1 VDGIMKTTQNGTEF
15 GHNDVAGE
23 SSSGQSKDI
32 LPSGSIT
39 LRFPPDTNQKAEVTA
54 DRSFHRPR
62 STPVQ
67 DDSIGNDA
75 PVDSNTDKNT
85 SITGIESEFKLQN
98 AKSNLPPWL
107 RTQQTPTSTSD
118 TPVAINLSGL
128 VAEYTGSRPSDSTVG
143 SVPHFTQNIQKTQN
157 DQFGNSIS
165 LQNGDNANSS
175 VGRAAFGQVL
185 GAANSASSHTVQSV
199 PSSTSSS
206 SSSGSGHMSL
216 PAMMQSQSLPTIN
229 TGSLI
234 PITQPNSTFLQS
246 GSGSLMSFAAQR
258 VLFPPGNNLV
268 NNSNLAAAD
277 TFERSSAPGT
287 CSFYQILSL
296 RLSLELFSPSN
307 VLHDKY
313 I

>member
-1 VDGIMKTTQNGTEF
+1 MKTTQNGTEF

-23 SSSGQSKDI
+23 SSSGQSKNI
-32 LPSGSIT
+32 LPSGSTT

-75 PVDSNTDKNT
+75 SVDSNTDKNT
-85 SITGIESEFKLQN
+85 SITGFESEFKLQN

-107 RTQQTPTSTSD
+107 RTQQIPTSTSD
-118 TPVAINLSGL
+118 TPVATNLSGL
-128 VAEYTGSRPSDSTVG
+128 VTEYTGSRSSDSTVG
-143 SVPHFTQNIQKTQN
+143 TVPSHFTQNIQKTQN
-157 DQFGNSIS
+157 EQFGNSIS
-165 LQNGDNANSS
+165 LQNGDNANSGLGS
-175 VGRAAFGQVL
+175 AAFGQVL
-185 GAANSASSHTVQSV
+185 GAANSASSHTVKGVASGC
-199 PSSTSSS
+199 SSGSSS
-206 SSSGSGHMSL
+206 SSSGHMSL
-216 PAMMQSQSLPTIN
+216 PAMMQSQSLPTMN

-234 PITQPNSTFLQS
+234 PMTQPNSTFLQS

-268 NNSNLAAAD
+268 NNSNLSATD

-287 CSFYQILSL
+287 
-296 RLSLELFSPSN
+296 
-307 VLHDKY
+307 
-313 I
+313 

>member
-15 GHNDVAGE
+15 GQNDVAGE
-23 SSSGQSKDI
+23 SSSGQSKNI
-32 LPSGSIT
+32 LPAGST
-39 LRFPPDTNQKAEVTA
+39 TPRFPPDTNQKAEVTA

-75 PVDSNTDKNT
+75 SVDSNTDKNT
-85 SITGIESEFKLQN
+85 GTTGFESEFKLQN

-107 RTQQTPTSTSD
+107 RTQQIPTSASD
-118 TPVAINLSGL
+118 TPIATNLSGL
-128 VAEYTGSRPSDSTVG
+128 ATEYTGSRPSDSTVG

-157 DQFGNSIS
+157 EQFGNSTS
-165 LQNGDNANSS
+165 LPNGDNANNSMGS
-175 VGRAAFGQVL
+175 AAIGQVL
-185 GAANSASSHTVQSV
+185 GTANSASSHTVQGV
-199 PSSTSSS
+199 VS
-206 SSSGSGHMSL
+206 SSSGQMSL
-216 PAMMQSQSLPTIN
+216 PAMMQSQSVPTIN

-268 NNSNLAAAD
+268 NNSNLSATD

-287 CSFYQILSL
+287 YIFYQILSL

-307 VLHDKY
+307 VGHDKY
-313 I
+313 F

>member
-23 SSSGQSKDI
+23 SSSGQSKNI
-32 LPSGSIT
+32 LPSGSTT
-39 LRFPPDTNQKAEVTA
+39 LRFPPDSNQKAEVTA

-75 PVDSNTDKNT
+75 SVDSNTDKNT
-85 SITGIESEFKLQN
+85 SITGFESEFKLQN

-107 RTQQTPTSTSD
+107 RTQQIPTSTSD
-118 TPVAINLSGL
+118 TPVATNLSGL
-128 VAEYTGSRPSDSTVG
+128 VTEYTGSRPSDSTVG
-143 SVPHFTQNIQKTQN
+143 TVPSHFTQNIQKTQN
-157 DQFGNSIS
+157 EQFGNFIS
-165 LQNGDNANSS
+165 LQNGDNASS
-175 VGRAAFGQVL
+175 RVGSAAFGQVL
-185 GAANSASSHTVQSV
+185 GSANSASSHTVQGM

-206 SSSGSGHMSL
+206 SSSSSGHMSL
-216 PAMMQSQSLPTIN
+216 PAMMQSQSLPTMN

-234 PITQPNSTFLQS
+234 PTTQPNSTFLQS

-268 NNSNLAAAD
+268 NNSNLSATD
-277 TFERSSAPGT
+277 TFERSSAPG
-287 CSFYQILSL
+287 
-296 RLSLELFSPSN
+296 
-307 VLHDKY
+307 KY
-313 I
+313 SS